1 MSMTIDVDRSIS
13 ELLALETYD
22 GLTDGEVHTLIDWFV
37 NDAEQRTLSGE
48 KLAANASA
56 MEQMIAANQQSCDT
70 LSARVQSILERST
83 NIPLGVV
90 TYE

>member
-1 MSMTIDVDRSIS
+1 MPTESDRSIS
-13 ELLALETYD
+13 ELLALESYD

-48 KLAANASA
+48 TLAASTRA
-56 MEQMIAANQQSCDT
+56 MEQMVATNQQACDT
-70 LSARVQSILERST
+70 LAAKVQSILDRST
-83 NIPLGVV
+83 NIPLGVI